1 MLCCIIHQV
10 FPLSK
15 RREGYGGHSP
25 VVANLGILAAVGCDY
40 RKLSKVHIT
49 GTGSLLSE
57 IDVGEEIPG
66 ILSFGKNNPK

>member
-1 MLCCIIHQV
+1 M
-10 FPLSK
+10 
-15 RREGYGGHSP
+15 
-25 VVANLGILAAVGCDY
+25 VANLGILAAVGCDY